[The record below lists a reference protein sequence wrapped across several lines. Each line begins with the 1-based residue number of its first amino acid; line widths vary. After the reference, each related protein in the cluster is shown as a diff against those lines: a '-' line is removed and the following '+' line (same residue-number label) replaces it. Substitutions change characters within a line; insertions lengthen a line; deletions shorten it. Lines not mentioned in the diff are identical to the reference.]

1 MRLRASRKTAFA
13 APGAKTYI
21 CSSYPTAL
29 LFLTAFLPRLR
40 FALITATLLMVLGL
54 NHQAVA
60 TLRVLPAGPQARLYA
75 GPRTAVIK
83 QRVTLEA
90 TSPLDGF
97 VAPAADAWLPLPV
110 KLPTGQWQ
118 PASSTAPRSRPS
130 AVPDFFRTRLLR
142 AALSPQAP

>member
-1 MRLRASRKTAFA
+1 MQPRGQKPIFVALT
-13 APGAKTYI
+13 
-21 CSSYPTAL
+21 PTAL

-60 TLRVLPAGPQARLYA
+60 TLRVLPTGSQARVEA

-97 VAPAADAWLPLPV
+97 VAPALEAWLPLPV
-110 KLPTGQWQ
+110 ALPLGQWRL
-118 PASSTAPRSRPS
+118 ARLAGPRSRPS
-130 AVPDFFRTRLLR
+130 AVPGFFRARLLR